1 MMTMAQII
9 NDIAAVLN
17 SHGQNFSG
25 GDAMHYAED
34 WNAYGFSADNVSAWC
49 AVGVWDAG
57 SASDW
62 TIAGLTPENVVAAA
76 KLLLINHASWD
87 YVNNC
92 PIYSTCNGDT
102 DTSVIVDAHRLIV
115 G

>member
-1 MMTMAQII
+1 MMAMAQII
-9 NDIAAVLN
+9 NEIAHILET
-17 SHGQNFSG
+17 HGKDFDG

-34 WNAYGFSADNVSAWC
+34 WNAYGFSANNVSAWC

-76 KLLLINHASWD
+76 TLLLTNHDSAN
-87 YVNNC
+87 YAGHC

>member
-1 MMTMAQII
+1 MARVIREII
-9 NDIAAVLN
+9 GVLEM
-17 SHGQNFSG
+17 H
-25 GDAMHYAED
+25 GDAYTGADSYAAAEKWD
-34 WNAYGFSADNVSAWC
+34 DYGFSADEVSAWC

-76 KLLLINHASWD
+76 KLLLTNHASWD

-92 PIYSTCNGDT
+92 PIYSTCNRDT
-102 DTSVIVDAHRLIV
+102 DTGVIVDAHRLLV

>member
-1 MMTMAQII
+1 MARII
-9 NDIAAVLN
+9 NAIAHILETY
-17 SHGQNFSG
+17 GKDFDG
-25 GDAMHYAED
+25 GDPFHYAED
-34 WNAYGFSADNVSAWC
+34 WNAYGFSADEVSAWC

-76 KLLLINHASWD
+76 KLLLINHASSD

-102 DTSVIVDAHRLIV
+102 DTGVIVDAHRLIV